1 MDALPIKLE
10 PLKKSRRGRKSL
22 RLRRGKSR
30 PSPDT
35 GLAAQRERNGVSL
48 NDIAERTRIPLRHLE
63 ELERGDISEWPVG
76 VYAKSWAREY
86 AEEAGID
93 PDDVIAMVAPVAAV
107 EPSIEEI
114 KQVREAAEK
123 RAERVRRVFESHL
136 LARLAAVVVVLALLV
151 LAGIFIARYEPER
164 RGVPVTEP
172 VGTSAQPGAA
182 GAQPVGTGGVSPE
195 APR

>member
-1 MDALPIKLE
+1 MDSLPIKLE
-10 PLKKSRRGRKSL
+10 PLKRPRAAQMPAKRQRPLKLVRRKARKPETS
-22 RLRRGKSR
+22 
-30 PSPDT
+30 
-35 GLAAQRERNGVSL
+35 GLAARRELNGISL

-63 ELERGDISEWPVG
+63 ELERGDISQWPVG

-93 PDDVIAMVAPVAAV
+93 PDEVVAIVAPVAAV

-114 KQVREAAEK
+114 KQVREASEK

-151 LAGIFIARYEPER
+151 LAGVFIARYEPER
-164 RGVPVTEP
+164 RGVPISDPASTGGQP
-172 VGTSAQPGAA
+172 VGTS
-182 GAQPVGTGGVSPE
+182 GVSPG
-195 APR
+195 ASR